1 MFLLR
6 QENRRTCFIIKTR
19 EHENKREGEDL
30 LEQNENMRLGWAL
43 PNTRCLRYPHLN
55 HWIFHSSLFTLHL
68 NYWILHSSL
77 FTLHLN
83 YWILHSSFFTLH
95 LNHWIFHFS
104 LFTFLFHYG
113 SPNHLTIISTSLVDS
128 HLTFFLY
135 PCSTSAW
142 CSSGQRL
149 THIISR
155 FTATCGSVDGK

>member
-1 MFLLR
+1 MRTCFYLDRRTCFLLR
-6 QENRRTCFIIKTR
+6 QENMRTR
-19 EHENKREGEDL
+19 GEGEGL
-30 LEQNENMRLGWAL
+30 IEQKENMRFGWAL
-43 PNTRCLRYPHLN
+43 PNTPFLRYPHLN

-68 NYWILHSSL
+68 NHWI
-77 FTLHLN
+77 F
-83 YWILHSSFFTLH
+83 HSSFFTLH

-155 FTATCGSVDGK
+155 FTATCGSVEGK

>member
-1 MFLLR
+1 M
-6 QENRRTCFIIKTR
+6 RTR
-19 EHENKREGEDL
+19 GEGEGL
-30 LEQNENMRLGWAL
+30 IEQKENMRLGWAL

-68 NYWILHSSL
+68 NHWI
-77 FTLHLN
+77 F
-83 YWILHSSFFTLH
+83 HSSFFTLH

-113 SPNHLTIISTSLVDS
+113 SPSHLTIISTSLVDS

-155 FTATCGSVDGK
+155 FTATCGSVEGK

>member
-1 MFLLR
+1 M
-6 QENRRTCFIIKTR
+6 RTRGKG
-19 EHENKREGEDL
+19 EGL
-30 LEQNENMRLGWAL
+30 IEQNENMRFGWAL

-68 NYWILHSSL
+68 NHWI
-77 FTLHLN
+77 F
-83 YWILHSSFFTLH
+83 HSSFFTLH
-95 LNHWIFHFS
+95 LNHWIFHSS
-104 LFTFLFHYG
+104 LFTLPFHYG
-113 SPNHLTIISTSLVDS
+113 SPSHLTIISTSLVDS